1 MVRGYTTLYSKTPRS
16 FLFAVVSNVGP
27 GGASGP
33 LAVAYRQGCDRS
45 TAMWPPERVHR
56 VVADTLA
63 LLDILSDSG
72 NRALLEAE
80 RALAEDY
87 YANKADVPINERPS
101 VPDSPQPPYVKPDP
115 CYSYPVPARPK
126 LPWHDDRLSEF
137 PFTTTCL
144 LLDCNEYGLIILDIS
159 DLDSGV
165 KYGIVAFRMHYMAE
179 VLARITPSNWDPIED
194 PPPLTEP
201 DVVLDSLRHRVPLSI
216 HQWLSK
222 YFVGDRLKHEPSV
235 LRLEDRPLVDA
246 AALEYIWPPELDQD
260 TEESQAEV
268 SSQSPLSGSPDR
280 LQVHLRNA
288 HIDRAIDDMLLHAR
302 GPLESPIVRDLER
315 LAPEALG
322 RCGQKAYI
330 LRVAYAGCRH
340 LNWLKFRNLA
350 PSVIAAA
357 LASDELQDA
366 SALSLC
372 VEQFKLRADE
382 LDPLVAALAQSTALT
397 QLCLVQRPDR
407 DSDDASASFCSQ
419 VLLRWEGISGGRLG
433 SLSLYPTSAF
443 STSLRSRKFLTLSS
457 TVASSVFPVI
467 HIFMFEKVLDTDPD
481 AGQQDETS
489 SSCRYHG
496 HYAVNN
502 TLLDVERFAGRFLA
516 FLQSL
521 DSGSRFEKAILRFA
535 YGGPLSS
542 LTTTTPSPG
551 YFGVSPIPVG
561 YFNHDLGQNK
571 QSNVKLGDILPGS
584 WVVLVAAPER
594 GRRCGSIHREDSSL
608 QYSFVRVIPNS
619 AEQQQQ
625 SPSLNLAEV
634 TGGLTD
640 FLRETAPCSDT
651 FLWVE
656 QVKQL
661 MMDRVSVMDES
672 SAWSLLNQFL

>member
-16 FLFAVVSNVGP
+16 FLFAVVTN
-27 GGASGP
+27 
-33 LAVAYRQGCDRS
+33 GCDRS

-63 LLDILSDSG
+63 LINILSDPG
-72 NRALLEAE
+72 NRALLEAV

-115 CYSYPVPARPK
+115 CYSFPVPARPK
-126 LPWHDDRLSEF
+126 LPSHDDRLSEF

-144 LLDCNEYGLIILDIS
+144 LLSLLRDDDSNSARPGDIRLQPLSTVFRADCNEYGLIVLDIS

-201 DVVLDSLRHRVPLSI
+201 DVVPDSPRHRVPLSI

-222 YFVGDRLKHEPSV
+222 YF
-235 LRLEDRPLVDA
+235 
-246 AALEYIWPPELDQD
+246 LDQD

-280 LQVHLRNA
+280 LQAYLQNA

-302 GPLESPIVRDLER
+302 GPLESPIARDLER
-315 LAPEALG
+315 LVDHREQLRKRLEEAPEALG
-322 RCGQKAYI
+322 RCGHKAYI

-340 LNWLKFRNLA
+340 LNRLKFRNLA

-357 LASDELQDA
+357 LASDELRDA
-366 SALSLC
+366 SALSRC
-372 VEQFKLRADE
+372 VEQFKPGADE
-382 LDPLVAALAQSTALT
+382 LGHLVVALAQSTALI
-397 QLCLVQRPDR
+397 QLCLVQRPDG

-419 VLLRWEGISGGRLG
+419 VLLRWEGISGGGLG

-457 TVASSVFPVI
+457 TVASSVFPVR

-496 HYAVNN
+496 HYAMNS
-502 TLLDVERFAGRFLA
+502 TLLDAERFAGRFLA
-516 FLQSL
+516 FLQFL
-521 DSGSRFEKAILRFA
+521 NSGSRFEKAILRFA
-535 YGGPLSS
+535 YGGAL
-542 LTTTTPSPG
+542 
-551 YFGVSPIPVG
+551 SPIPVG

-571 QSNVKLGDILPGS
+571 HSNVKLGDILPGS
-584 WVVLVAAPER
+584 WVHSDSTDRR
-594 GRRCGSIHREDSSL
+594 GRWCGSNHGENSSL

-651 FLWVE
+651 FPWEE
-656 QVKQL
+656 QVEQL

-672 SAWSLLNQFL
+672 CAWHLLNQFL